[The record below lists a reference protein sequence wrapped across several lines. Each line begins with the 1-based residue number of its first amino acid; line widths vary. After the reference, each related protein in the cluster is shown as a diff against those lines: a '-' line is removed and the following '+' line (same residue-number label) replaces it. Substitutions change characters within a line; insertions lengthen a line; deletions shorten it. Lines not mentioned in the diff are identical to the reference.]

1 MGFFK
6 KPRDFSRECRGQTM
20 PDDLIRFK
28 CKHCKNT
35 IKAKPKYAGKK
46 ISCPGCQ
53 QAIRVPSV
61 EAATDSEKKK
71 KAEKASKSER
81 DDSTVILRN
90 SPVATEAQKREG
102 KKLGIK
108 FKEDVSARELSEL
121 IEWEKKNRAQRI
133 KAAKNKLEAMLAELT
148 PMEFMEEMLV
158 RRQTGVLLLIDA
170 DELSGGLEN
179 LPKFTAQI
187 FTTDD
192 LPESDV
198 PAMLQHALAQL
209 HAGSDVPRSR
219 HQYSTGDEED

>member
-1 MGFFK
+1 
-6 KPRDFSRECRGQTM
+6 M

-53 QAIRVPSV
+53 QAIRVPSG
-61 EAATDSEKKK
+61 EAGSGSDHKRKSEKSNNK
-71 KAEKASKSER
+71 ER
-81 DDSTVILRN
+81 GDSTVILRN
-90 SPVATEAQKREG
+90 SPVASEAQKREG

-108 FKEDVSARELSEL
+108 FKEDISARELSEL

-158 RRQTGVLLLIDA
+158 RRQTGILLFVDA
-170 DELSGGLEN
+170 DELGGDMEN
-179 LPKFTAQI
+179 LPNCTAQI
-187 FTTDD
+187 FSTDD
-192 LPESDV
+192 LSESDM

-209 HAGSDVPRSR
+209 HAGQDVPQTR
-219 HQYSTGDEED
+219 HQYDTGEDED

>member
-1 MGFFK
+1 
-6 KPRDFSRECRGQTM
+6 M

-71 KAEKASKSER
+71 KAEKPSKSER

-170 DELSGGLEN
+170 DELSGDLEN
-179 LPKFTAQI
+179 LPNCTAQI

-209 HAGSDVPRSR
+209 HAGNDVPRSR

>member
-1 MGFFK
+1 
-6 KPRDFSRECRGQTM
+6 M

-53 QAIRVPSV
+53 KGIRVPGADAV
-61 EAATDSEKKK
+61 SEKADKK
-71 KAEKASKSER
+71 ER
-81 DDSTVILRN
+81 GDSTVILRN

-102 KKLGIK
+102 RKLGLK
-108 FKEDVSARELSEL
+108 FKDDVSARELSEL
-121 IEWEKKNRAQRI
+121 IEWEKKSRAQRI

-158 RRQTGVLLLIDA
+158 RRQTGILLLVDA
-170 DELSGGLEN
+170 DEFGGDLEN
-179 LPKFTAQI
+179 LAGCTTQI
-187 FTTDD
+187 FSTDN

-198 PAMLQHALAQL
+198 PALLQHALAQL
-209 HAGSDVPRSR
+209 HAGQEVPQTR
-219 HQYSTGDEED
+219 HQYSTGDDDD

>member
-1 MGFFK
+1 MDLSQDT
-6 KPRDFSRECRGQTM
+6 RDFNRECRGQTM

-53 QAIRVPSV
+53 QAIRVPSGEEV
-61 EAATDSEKKK
+61 SE
-71 KAEKASKSER
+71 SER
-81 DDSTVILRN
+81 KKSSKKERGDSTVILRN

-108 FKEDVSARELSEL
+108 FNEDISARELSEL
-121 IEWEKKNRAQRI
+121 IEWEKKNRTQRI
-133 KAAKNKLEAMLAELT
+133 KSAKNKFEAILAEIT

-158 RRQTGVLLLIDA
+158 RRQTGVLILVDA
-170 DELSGGLEN
+170 DEFGGDLEN
-179 LPKFTAQI
+179 LAECTAKVVS
-187 FTTDD
+187 TDD
-192 LPESDV
+192 LPEANL

-209 HAGSDVPRSR
+209 HAGQDVPHTR
-219 HQYSTGDEED
+219 HQYNTGDEED